1 MVIIDLHS
9 FSENVVRV
17 FLDVMYGDTG
27 PVVNIDVEEFFKVA
41 DFLQVDSQIEV
52 VTTIFRKMMSIENC
66 LELYNL
72 AGAYN
77 FHKLSTIALTF
88 IGDHLKEIMNSEVW
102 KRIEESTLFTLIKHP
117 LIRCRPDS
125 SVGMALKSY
134 FSEERSSDIL
144 MATDFDMMFQRKNE
158 MCFLGEFDT
167 TVVRKHILELTDHV
181 ELYFVFNKEL
191 FYIKD
196 TSHRGKILCKYCLH
210 LKSFVDITAINGNLG
225 MTPLCELTKKDDYAD
240 LTILFVPIDAGQRK
254 FSLAKLSVSDIKM
267 VEKMSFVTTHI
278 TTTFDVNKVD
288 IAADPINGKIYFFNG
303 PVIHI
308 YDIESLTFS
317 EGNMSPNTTKFHIVH
332 YYAFQGCVYAI
343 VYDRSKVTIHIL
355 NETVWSWDLYLQQD
369 LEINITN
376 LALCTSPTELAVIVE
391 CENDDGLDL
400 DYIYKLHPESKT
412 LTFFRTSK
420 PKNTYLFVPDHICY

>member
-1 MVIIDLHS
+1 MIVPSDKLTSFKQDLDKRFIGDSILLSMRVQRRDNILCDAIIKCGSKDFPVHRSVMYACSLYCRKLLSSSFPPKTENGMVIIDLHS

-88 IGDHLKEIMNSEVW
+88 IGDHLKEIMNSEAW
-102 KRIEESTLFTLIKHP
+102 RRIEESTLFTLIKHP

-158 MCFLGEFDT
+158 MCFLGELDT

-240 LTILFVPIDAGQRK
+240 LMILFVPVDAGERK

-278 TTTFDVNKVD
+278 TTTFNVNKVD
-288 IAADPINGKIYFFNG
+288 IVADPINGKIYFFNG
-303 PVIHI
+303 PTIHI
-308 YDIESLTFS
+308 YDIESLRFS
-317 EGNMSPNTTKFHIVH
+317 KGNMSPNTPKVSHRTLLCLSRMCICN
-332 YYAFQGCVYAI
+332 CV
-343 VYDRSKVTIHIL
+343 
-355 NETVWSWDLYLQQD
+355 
-369 LEINITN
+369 
-376 LALCTSPTELAVIVE
+376 
-391 CENDDGLDL
+391 
-400 DYIYKLHPESKT
+400 
-412 LTFFRTSK
+412 
-420 PKNTYLFVPDHICY
+420 